1 MEDVSR
7 GGRGLRASAPE
18 FTFQDVRK
26 HSDSFHG
33 YSASSS
39 DISIST
45 AEDDVT
51 LSDDVPSFR
60 NLNYLVNSKAG
71 NLAGSSLI
79 ETTRK
84 QSLGSPSRQPR
95 KNIVFQENLSEKSC
109 MTEDLFEES
118 RLVRSSKKKVDWIFC
133 SHQITSSLPTT
144 INQYHSLYQIEETSS
159 GVPVFLNYR
168 CLSSSDGKVYLLRRV
183 LGAVPFDSQFVLKC
197 VERWKKIRHPSVV
210 PLCEVF
216 STFAFTQGAANELV
230 FVYPFYDNA
239 QIFRKVYLPSE
250 DEENKQVFPLPEK
263 VIWTI
268 LIQLISSL
276 DALHSAEMVAGESLS
291 SSGILVV
298 GTHRIRLNKCGIAES
313 LSTDSVG
320 SKNYSQYST
329 SFVLDIERKKQ
340 DDVWR
345 LMHLLFL
352 LTLRS
357 HASIVKNGVL
367 QIGVNDALN
376 VLQSMAFYSHD
387 ILHILSFLVDHYNR
401 TLPVSITQI
410 CSIVAP
416 QIIYDYGHVW
426 LHADT
431 LEAELDRR
439 LNSSRLFQLISL
451 FGFVL
456 DWDDSSTISQWSE
469 TEDKFVLRLFYD
481 YMFHPYDN
489 EVRRF
494 FLHSHGF
501 IFF

>member
-298 GTHRIRLNKCGIAES
+298 VKTILNTALLLYLILKER
-313 LSTDSVG
+313 
-320 SKNYSQYST
+320 SKM
-329 SFVLDIERKKQ
+329 I
-340 DDVWR
+340 
-345 LMHLLFL
+345 
-352 LTLRS
+352 

-376 VLQSMAFYSHD
+376 VLQRPY
-387 ILHILSFLVDHYNR
+387 
-401 TLPVSITQI
+401 
-410 CSIVAP
+410 
-416 QIIYDYGHVW
+416 
-426 LHADT
+426 
-431 LEAELDRR
+431 
-439 LNSSRLFQLISL
+439 LF
-451 FGFVL
+451 
-456 DWDDSSTISQWSE
+456 
-469 TEDKFVLRLFYD
+469 
-481 YMFHPYDN
+481 P
-489 EVRRF
+489 
-494 FLHSHGF
+494 
-501 IFF
+501 